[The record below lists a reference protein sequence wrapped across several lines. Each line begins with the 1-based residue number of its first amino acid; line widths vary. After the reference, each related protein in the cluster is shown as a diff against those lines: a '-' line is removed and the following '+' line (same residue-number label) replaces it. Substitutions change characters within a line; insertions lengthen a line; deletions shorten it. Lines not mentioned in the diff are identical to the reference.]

1 MSYEPNAADA
11 QNSVMFLLY
20 FEMDARRA
28 IEEEGSYLMVMTARR
43 YEAQRGRRSKDSKNR
58 VP

>member
-1 MSYEPNAADA
+1 MKPNAADA

-28 IEEEGSYLMVMTARR
+28 IEEEGSYLVVMTARR

>member
-1 MSYEPNAADA
+1 MSPTRQTLKIA
-11 QNSVMFLLY
+11 VMFLLY

-28 IEEEGSYLMVMTARR
+28 NEEEGSYLVVMTARR